1 MSEWRLNRGVTEQ
14 TNAFLKGLFEVV
26 EPSWLQVFDERE
38 LEVRL
43 IRWLSILGHGWEH
56 VVWNLLT
63 RWAVKRYKKLSW

>member
-38 LEVRL
+38 LEVRRIQRL
-43 IRWLSILGHGWEH
+43 FILQ
-56 VVWNLLT
+56 
-63 RWAVKRYKKLSW
+63 